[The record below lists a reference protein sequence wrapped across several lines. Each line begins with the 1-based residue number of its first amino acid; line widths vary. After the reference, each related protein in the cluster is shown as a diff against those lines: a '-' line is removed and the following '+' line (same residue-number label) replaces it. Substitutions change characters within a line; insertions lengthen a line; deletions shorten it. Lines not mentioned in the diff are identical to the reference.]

1 MTQAA
6 HISADPLD
14 VFRER
19 CEAQAYLVEAGAIA
33 FLDAVDNLQGDAD
46 FDGLVA
52 RVGQDKIQ
60 AILAAAFGGTR

>member
-6 HISADPLD
+6 HIPADPLD

-33 FLDAVDNLQGDAD
+33 FLDAVDNLQCDAD